1 MFERF
6 TEKAV
11 NVVSESQNLAKIS
24 GCTEVMP
31 EHLLL
36 ALVEEAKG
44 VSLKLFRMYGVTPD
58 AVKDAVSEYIKG
70 SSKVYE
76 YIPFS
81 HSFKDILKH
90 TLDLASKS
98 GNTNILFEHIFL
110 AVITEKNSNI
120 QDILAKFNFDVY
132 NAKDILTKLVQKK
145 IKRLEHPEAEE
156 DDDKNSSFESVYEG
170 EALADV
176 FDRAVSKLS
185 AAGYEILGTEQIMAS
200 ILESND
206 TELISTIHKYGLD
219 SEIFEKKLAEQKSRQ
234 SEYEGKKIIFTPNA
248 FLVMNSALQTAK
260 ELGSSV
266 ITPEHIVLSVL
277 KTKRGLAYD
286 IIKELGINGEKMS
299 EDILKPIEKQ
309 MPETLTIMKLAKEE
323 ARRIGRNIVGT
334 EMFLLG
340 IIAEGTS
347 IAFEVLNDLEITM
360 KDARLVVENLVG
372 YGNEYFDKEIVFT
385 KRAKKV
391 LEKAWISAKK
401 SNKQKIEAVD
411 LLLAI
416 IDEPESLA
424 MKALDQ
430 LGVDA
435 VEIRHG
441 IQARN
446 NRLDN

>member
-6 TEKAV
+6 TERAV
-11 NVVSESQNLAKIS
+11 NVVSEAQNLAKNT
-24 GCTEVMP
+24 GCSEVAP

-36 ALVEEAKG
+36 ALVKEAKG
-44 VSLKLFRMYGVTPD
+44 VSLKLFRMYGITFEAMDKEVG
-58 AVKDAVSEYIKG
+58 KYIQ
-70 SSKVYE
+70 SASKKSGN
-76 YIPFS
+76 IPFS
-81 HSFKDILKH
+81 HAFKDILKH
-90 TLDLASKS
+90 TVDLAGKS
-98 GNTNILFEHIFL
+98 GNSNILFEHLFL
-110 AVITEKNSNI
+110 SVITEKTGNI
-120 QDILAKFNFDVY
+120 QDILAHFDF
-132 NAKDILTKLVQKK
+132 DIYSSKNLLTKLVQRKM
-145 IKRLEHPEAEE
+145 KRLEHPEAEE
-156 DDDKNSSFESVYEG
+156 DDEKHSSFESVYEG

-185 AAGYEILGTEQIMAS
+185 AKGYEILGTEQIMAS
-200 ILESND
+200 ILESGD
-206 TELISTIHKYGLD
+206 TELVNTIKKYGLD
-219 SEIFEKKLAEQKSRQ
+219 SETFEKKLAEQSSRK
-234 SEYEGKKIIFTPNA
+234 SEYEDKKIIFTPNA
-248 FLVMNSALQTAK
+248 FLMMNLALQTAK

-266 ITPEHIVLSVL
+266 ITPEHIVLSML

-286 IIKELGINGEKMS
+286 IIKSLGINAERMS

-323 ARRIGRNIVGT
+323 ARRIGRNVVGT

-347 IAFEVLNDLEITM
+347 IAFEVLSDLEITM
-360 KDARLVVENLVG
+360 KDARTVVENLVG
-372 YGNEYFDKEIVFT
+372 YGNEYFDKEISFT

-401 SNKQKIEAVD
+401 ANKQKIEAVD

-416 IDEPESLA
+416 TDEPDSLA

-441 IQARN
+441 I
-446 NRLDN
+446 LGKD

>member
-44 VSLKLFRMYGVTPD
+44 VSLKLFRMYGVTPE

-206 TELISTIHKYGLD
+206 TELISTIHKYGLN

>member
-6 TEKAV
+6 TERAV
-11 NVVSESQNLAKIS
+11 NAVSEAQRLAKEG
-24 GCTEVMP
+24 GCKEVMP

-36 ALVEEAKG
+36 ALVREAKG
-44 VSLKLFRMYGVTPD
+44 VSLKIFRMYGVTFETVQKEVEKYTCKSSN
-58 AVKDAVSEYIKG
+58 AVNN
-70 SSKVYE
+70 
-76 YIPFS
+76 IPFS
-81 HSFKDILKH
+81 REFKDILKH

-98 GNTNILFEHIFL
+98 GNTNILFEHLFL
-110 AVITEKNSNI
+110 SVITDKNSNI
-120 QDILAKFNFDVY
+120 QQILDEFNFDVY
-132 NAKDILTKLVQKK
+132 GAKDILTKLVQRK
-145 IKRLEHPEAEE
+145 IKRLEHPETIE
-156 DDDKNSSFESVYEG
+156 DESKVGSFEAAYEG
-170 EALADV
+170 EALAGV

-200 ILESND
+200 ILEGND
-206 TELISTIHKYGLD
+206 SELLNTLEKYGLNA
-219 SEIFEKKLAEQKSRQ
+219 ERFEQKLAEQQSRQ
-234 SEYEGKKIIFTPNA
+234 AEYEDKKFIFTPNA
-248 FLVMNSALQTAK
+248 FLMMNSALQTAK

-266 ITPEHIVLSVL
+266 ITPEHIVLSIL
-277 KTKRGLAYD
+277 KNKKGIAYE
-286 IIKELGINGEKMS
+286 IIKELNVNSEKLS

-347 IAFEVLNDLEITM
+347 VAYEVLSDLEINL

-372 YGNEYFDKEIVFT
+372 YGNEYFDKEITFT
-385 KRAKKV
+385 SRAKRV
-391 LEKAWISAKK
+391 LEKAWLSAK
-401 SNKQKIEAVD
+401 SANKQRIEAVD

-416 IDEPESLA
+416 IDEPDSLA

-441 IQARN
+441 IQGIK
-446 NRLDN
+446 

>member
-6 TEKAV
+6 TERAV
-11 NVVSESQNLAKIS
+11 NVVCEAQRLAKEYCCS
-24 GCTEVMP
+24 EVVP

-36 ALVEEAKG
+36 ALVNEAKG
-44 VSLKLFRMYGVTPD
+44 VSLKLFRMYGVTSD
-58 AVKDAVSEYIKG
+58 KMQSEVDKYIIKSG
-70 SSKVYE
+70 KKYD
-76 YIPFS
+76 YIRFS
-81 HSFKDILKH
+81 HSFKDILKR

-110 AVITEKNSNI
+110 SVITDKSHNI
-120 QDILAKFNFDVY
+120 QEILKHFNFDVY
-132 NAKDILTKLVQKK
+132 NARDILTKLVQRK
-145 IKRLEHPEAEE
+145 IRRLEHPEVEE
-156 DDDKNSSFESVYEG
+156 VEDKKNDLEAVYEG
-170 EALADV
+170 DELADV

-200 ILESND
+200 ILEGND
-206 TELISTIHKYGLD
+206 SELLNTMEKYGLNA
-219 SEIFEKKLAEQKSRQ
+219 ENFEQKLSEQQSRQ
-234 SEYEGKKIIFTPNA
+234 AEYEDKKIIFTPNA
-248 FLVMNSALQTAK
+248 FLMMNSALQTAK

-266 ITPEHIVLSVL
+266 ITPEHIVLSLL
-277 KTKRGLAYD
+277 KTKKGLAYE
-286 IIKELGINGEKMS
+286 IIKSLNVNSEKLS

-347 IAFEVLNDLEITM
+347 VAYEVLCDLEINL

-372 YGNEYFDKEIVFT
+372 YGNEYFDKEITFT
-385 KRAKKV
+385 SRAKRV
-391 LEKAWISAKK
+391 LEKAWLSAKK
-401 SNKQKIEAVD
+401 ANKQKIEAVD

-416 IDEPESLA
+416 IEEPDSLA

-441 IQARN
+441 VQGIK
-446 NRLDN
+446 

>member
-11 NVVSESQNLAKIS
+11 NVVSEAQNLAKLS
-24 GCTEVMP
+24 GCGEVLP
-31 EHLLL
+31 VHLLL
-36 ALVEEAKG
+36 ALVKEARG
-44 VSLKLFRMYGVTPD
+44 VSLKLFRMYNVSYEAMADG
-58 AVKDAVSEYIKG
+58 AEKYFVKA
-70 SSKVYE
+70 SKQPGN
-76 YIPFS
+76 IPFS
-81 HSFKDILKH
+81 HEFKDILKH
-90 TLDLASKS
+90 TLDLAAKS
-98 GNTNILFEHIFL
+98 GNSNILFEHIFL
-110 AVITEKNSNI
+110 TVISDKNSSI
-120 QDILAKFNFDVY
+120 QELLAKFDFDIY
-132 NAKDILTKLVQKK
+132 AAKDLLTKLSQRK

-156 DDDKNSSFESVYEG
+156 DDEKKTSFESVYEG

-185 AAGYEILGTEQIMAS
+185 AKGYEILGTEQIMAS
-200 ILESND
+200 ILESGD
-206 TELISTIHKYGLD
+206 TELVNTIKKYGLD
-219 SEIFEKKLAEQKSRQ
+219 SETFERKLAEQSSRQ
-234 SEYEGKKIIFTPNA
+234 AEYEDKKIIFTPNA
-248 FLVMNSALQTAK
+248 FLMMNSALQTAK

-286 IIKELGINGEKMS
+286 IIRSLGINAERMS

-347 IAFEVLNDLEITM
+347 VAFEVLSDLEITM

-372 YGNEYFDKEIVFT
+372 YGNEYFDKEILFT

-391 LEKAWISAKK
+391 LEKAWLSAKK
-401 SNKQKIEAVD
+401 SNKQKIEAID

-441 IQARN
+441 I
-446 NRLDN
+446 NRGC